1 MRTRIALIVSTIA
14 TLSVLIPA
22 LSGTSPPKLPRAAQ
36 EAASWKP
43 LPPIPWHIIPSS
55 VPPTT
60 TTTVPPTTT
69 TTTSRPAPVVS
80 SPPVSPPTSPP
91 VTSPPP
97 VVSSG
102 DLLLSAPAYVQAAF
116 SCIAGIES
124 NHEPGVVNSSSGDG
138 GLYQFNPGT
147 WQAVLARAGIS
158 GYPPRAEEATVAQ
171 QDTGAFVAWQQDG
184 FGPWTGDNRC
194 WS

>member
-1 MRTRIALIVSTIA
+1 MRTRIALIFSTIA

-22 LSGTSPPKLPRAAQ
+22 LSGTSPPKLPRATQ

-55 VPPTT
+55 VPPT

-102 DLLLSAPAYVQAAF
+102 DAYSLWSAVARCEEGGWIGYAGPAYPD
-116 SCIAGIES
+116 SLGINAENWAHYSGGSDES
-124 NHEPGVVNSSSGDG
+124 PAN
-138 GLYQFNPGT
+138 QI
-147 WQAVLARAGIS
+147 R
-158 GYPPRAEEATVAQ
+158 VAQ
-171 QDTGAFVAWQQDG
+171 DIEAAAGTPNYVPDQGYCASW
-184 FGPWTGDNRC
+184 
-194 WS
+194 

>member
-1 MRTRIALIVSTIA
+1 MRIRIALTAVTVLL
-14 TLSVLIPA
+14 LSVLIPA

-60 TTTVPPTTT
+60 TTVPPTTT

-91 VTSPPP
+91 VTSPPA

-102 DLLLSAPAYVQAAF
+102 DAYAAWAHVATCEEGGFGNYGFPAYPNSLGIMASAWYAHGGGSDLSPDAQ
-116 SCIAGIES
+116 IAVAES
-124 NHEPGVVNSSSGDG
+124 LIDSLVGTYIQGTRVYPGFVPDESGCSS
-138 GLYQFNPGT
+138 
-147 WQAVLARAGIS
+147 W
-158 GYPPRAEEATVAQ
+158 
-171 QDTGAFVAWQQDG
+171 
-184 FGPWTGDNRC
+184 
-194 WS
+194 